1 MPKQTPS
8 VMSAEGAQC
17 SCAVGHPAAPDL
29 VDLNDF
35 IDLILSQSLKF
46 LSRPRASA
54 RHSRSLAEARLWSTP
69 AAGGS
74 QSRLSL
80 GIVNQQSWLSLG
92 RGAVLVASLR
102 FSNANALSSHTA
114 QAGA

>member
-1 MPKQTPS
+1 MPKQAPS
-8 VMSAEGAQC
+8 AMSAEGAQC

-54 RHSRSLAEARLWSTP
+54 RPSRSLADT
-69 AAGGS
+69 
-74 QSRLSL
+74 
-80 GIVNQQSWLSLG
+80 
-92 RGAVLVASLR
+92 
-102 FSNANALSSHTA
+102 ALICKFF
-114 QAGA
+114 

>member
-1 MPKQTPS
+1 MPKQAPS
-8 VMSAEGAQC
+8 AMSAEGAQC

-54 RHSRSLAEARLWSTP
+54 RHSRSLAEARLWHNPS
-69 AAGGS
+69 AREARRADQVWG
-74 QSRLSL
+74 
-80 GIVNQQSWLSLG
+80 
-92 RGAVLVASLR
+92 
-102 FSNANALSSHTA
+102 
-114 QAGA
+114 